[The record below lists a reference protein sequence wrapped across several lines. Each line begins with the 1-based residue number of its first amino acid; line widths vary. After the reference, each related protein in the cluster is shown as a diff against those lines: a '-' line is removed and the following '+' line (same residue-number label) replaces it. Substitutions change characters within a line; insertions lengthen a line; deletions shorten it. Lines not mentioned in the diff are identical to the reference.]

1 METLALARSQ
11 HRGLVGSQ
19 RCRFAQPRLADPAAG
34 IGGEGR
40 LICHATTTSAAI
52 LALPVAMI
60 EPGFQA
66 LLVAAVGLSQLFP
79 PILLP
84 ARLAAVSLPAVAGKT
99 DEEHRSATHGAAKQL
114 SQYQFRSHCLCRQE
128 WTMAV
133 PLCHARADCCGSLVL
148 CGKGHQK
155 RKPRSL
161 LRSGFSLSALRL
173 LTYQT
178 ASATLRR

>member
-1 METLALARSQ
+1 MKTLALARSQ
-11 HRGLVGSQ
+11 HRGLVGSR
-19 RCRFAQPRLADPAAG
+19 RCGFAQPRLADPAAG

-133 PLCHARADCCGSLVL
+133 PLCTLKLIVVVLSCFAGRATRNGNPDRCCDRGF
-148 CGKGHQK
+148 H
-155 RKPRSL
+155 SL
-161 LRSGFSLSALRL
+161 LFGF
-173 LTYQT
+173 
-178 ASATLRR
+178 